1 MIKQIAMTAIA
12 VGLLAL
18 LPMQQSYAQYV
29 DNSGGS
35 TGTTTKE
42 QLARCDELGIN
53 RGNCNDNTIL
63 AAERVKSAE
72 KTTYGN
78 APEGSGTSW
87 LAGGLGQMI
96 GFIGVLGAIFGSIAS
111 VFFVM
116 GRKARKIA
124 A

>member
-1 MIKQIAMTAIA
+1 MIKQVAMTAIVA
-12 VGLLAL
+12 GLLAL
-18 LPMQQSYAQYV
+18 LSTQQSYAQYV

-35 TGTTTKE
+35 TATTTKE
-42 QLARCDELGIN
+42 QLAKCDQLGIN

-63 AAERVKSAE
+63 AAEKVQSAA

-87 LAGGLGQMI
+87 LAGGLGQMV
-96 GFIGVLGAIFGSIAS
+96 GFIGILGAIFGSIAGA
-111 VFFVM
+111 FFVM
-116 GRKARKIA
+116 GRKARKVA